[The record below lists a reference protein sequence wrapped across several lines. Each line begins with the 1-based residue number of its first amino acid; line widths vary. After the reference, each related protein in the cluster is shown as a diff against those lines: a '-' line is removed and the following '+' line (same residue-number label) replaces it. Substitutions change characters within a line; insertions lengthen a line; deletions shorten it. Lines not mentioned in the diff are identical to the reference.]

1 MLTDQSF
8 YTSVLYQPV
17 SPLES
22 AGDVPVLPD
31 AQRLCGQWLEL
42 VGLLLKD
49 LLGPQC
55 SSGLTLPQQTAD
67 TASYRRRVRVSPA
80 GGEPGLWTW
89 RGRGAA
95 LRCVSTTEMLCSHYI
110 IYLIIM
116 YVFSSLENSLVA
128 SHAIIDRK
136 VKCNHP
142 VFNTYLLDTYI
153 FSTLICM
160 LYVIQTLL
168 FKSSVSVSKN
178 TFCKEKSMIFFKEI
192 LNTLYLINT

>member
-116 YVFSSLENSLVA
+116 YVFSSLENPLVA

-153 FSTLICM
+153 YFLH
-160 LYVIQTLL
+160 LYACYMWYKHYCSKVQW
-168 FKSSVSVSKN
+168 VSVRIHFVK
-178 TFCKEKSMIFFKEI
+178 KKVWFFLKK
-192 LNTLYLINT
+192 YLILCT

>member
-8 YTSVLYQPV
+8 YSSVLYQPV

-55 SSGLTLPQQTAD
+55 SSGLTVPQQTAD

-110 IYLIIM
+110 IHLIIM

-128 SHAIIDRK
+128 CHAITDRK
-136 VKCNHP
+136 AKCNLYISLRH
-142 VFNTYLLDTYI
+142 I

-168 FKSSVSVSKN
+168 FKGSASVSKN
-178 TFCKEKSMIFFKEI
+178 TF
-192 LNTLYLINT
+192 L